1 MINKLLGGVAV
12 LAAVILIGSIDSIVD
27 AIVNAGY
34 AWALCAFDV
43 VGGVIIVHRLV
54 RWARS

>member
-1 MINKLLGGVAV
+1 MIKKLLSGVAV
-12 LAAVILIGSIDSIVD
+12 LAAIILIGSIDSIVD

-43 VGGVIIVHRLV
+43 ITGVIIVHRFV

>member
-1 MINKLLGGVAV
+1 MIKKLLGGVAV
-12 LAAVILIGSIDSIVD
+12 LAAIILIGSIDSIVD

-43 VGGVIIVHRLV
+43 VAGVIIVHRFV
-54 RWARS
+54 RWARL